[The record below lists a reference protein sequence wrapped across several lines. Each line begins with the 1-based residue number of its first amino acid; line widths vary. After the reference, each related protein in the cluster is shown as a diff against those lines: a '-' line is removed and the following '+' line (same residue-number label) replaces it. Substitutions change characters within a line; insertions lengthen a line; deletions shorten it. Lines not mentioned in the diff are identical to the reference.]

1 MNQSWVRGFII
12 TTFVSLY
19 LVVSIIST
27 IHVIDFFRLSNPN
40 WLAVSLA
47 IAFELG
53 AAASL
58 ASLIALDKMNKAL
71 IWFLFILLT
80 AMQMMGN
87 TYYAFTH
94 LSDYQGWVD
103 LFGLNEEDVLYQKR
117 FLSIISGAILPIVA
131 LGFIKSLVDY
141 IRPSEVDP
149 RKERE
154 DTVPDSEEIV
164 PEKEDTEPTIET
176 DPLVESE
183 TSSEVI
189 TEEKVQKTDDIV
201 FDGGGSIFDNH
212 PTIET
217 EPESQ
222 EEIKEEVKQE
232 EVIEEVVSEDPKQ
245 GGVIFIENSPTSSRY
260 SKAQSSHQSV
270 YIDPT
275 KIM

>member
-1 MNQSWVRGFII
+1 MNQSWVKGFII

-58 ASLIALDKMNKAL
+58 ASLIALEKMNKLL

-80 AMQMMGN
+80 CMQMMGN

-94 LSDYQGWVD
+94 LNDYQGWVD

-141 IRPSEVDP
+141 IRPSEAAP
-149 RKERE
+149 LKEE
-154 DTVPDSEEIV
+154 
-164 PEKEDTEPTIET
+164 EKESVSDENIAPE
-176 DPLVESE
+176 
-183 TSSEVI
+183 
-189 TEEKVQKTDDIV
+189 TEEDLPQSESVPTEETVDKPEEDQKSNDIV
-201 FDGGGSIFDNH
+201 FDGGGSFFGS
-212 PTIET
+212 PPPVQPEIES
-217 EPESQ
+217 PDESQ
-222 EEIKEEVKQE
+222 TEEV
-232 EVIEEVVSEDPKQ
+232 SEPLQDP
-245 GGVIFIENSPTSSRY
+245 GGITFIEKSPAPKTPL
-260 SKAQSSHQSV
+260 QNQNSHQSV
-270 YIDPT
+270 YIDPL

>member
-141 IRPSEVDP
+141 IRPSEINTIEQKSELLSTSEEVTQKKEDP
-149 RKERE
+149 TSTLET
-154 DTVPDSEEIV
+154 DTVEEV
-164 PEKEDTEPTIET
+164 
-176 DPLVESE
+176 V
-183 TSSEVI
+183 
-189 TEEKVQKTDDIV
+189 EEKVEKVDDIV
-201 FDGGGSIFDNH
+201 FDGGGSIFGT
-212 PTIET
+212 PTPP
-217 EPESQ
+217 EPEQESQ
-222 EEIKEEVKQE
+222 EELKPDEI
-232 EVIEEVVSEDPKQ
+232 IEEVPEAPEPGRVT
-245 GGVIFIENSPTSSRY
+245 FIENSPTSINY
-260 SKAQSSHQSV
+260 VKAKSSHQSV

-275 KIM
+275 KII